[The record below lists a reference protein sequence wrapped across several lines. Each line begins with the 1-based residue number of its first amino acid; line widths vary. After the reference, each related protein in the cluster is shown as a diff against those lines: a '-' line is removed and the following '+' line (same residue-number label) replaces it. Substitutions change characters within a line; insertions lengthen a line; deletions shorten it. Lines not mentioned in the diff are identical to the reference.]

1 MNELIRAFDKEFT
14 QLDHDAVE
22 LVEAISTDEFFRRP
36 LSTNSA
42 SAQSCGEQLLR
53 SAGTV
58 EQTFGGITANL
69 WDDPFEWT
77 LPETLTTRER
87 ILEYL
92 SEVVATQKRG
102 FDLLKSDADLMK
114 KIMSPSGETQLM
126 PLLLETLVRAAQYL
140 GRARATLDFIR
151 SENQ

>member
-1 MNELIRAFDKEFT
+1 MNFSGGRCRQIRR
-14 QLDHDAVE
+14 QLSPAVSNCC
-22 LVEAISTDEFFRRP
+22 EA
-36 LSTNSA
+36 
-42 SAQSCGEQLLR
+42 
-53 SAGTV
+53 
-58 EQTFGGITANL
+58 ANL

-77 LPETLTTRER
+77 LPETLATRER

-92 SEVVATQKRG
+92 SEVEATRKRG

-126 PLLLETLVRAAQYL
+126 PLLLETLGRAAQYL

>member
-1 MNELIRAFDKEFT
+1 MDTLIAA
-14 QLDHDAVE
+14 LDRQFRRVHNDAVE
-22 LVEAISTDEFFRRP
+22 LVEAISIDEFFQRP
-36 LSTNSA
+36 LSTNST

-77 LPETLTTRER
+77 LPEALPTRER

-92 SEVVATQKRG
+92 NEVEATRKRG